1 MRIAVFS
8 THSYDREFFDPAFA
22 GAEHELVYFA
32 PRLTPET
39 VPLAAGFE
47 GVCVFVGVDV
57 AVRVGEGVIE
67 RTGDGW
73 EEGEIVFVIDGVET
87 GVLKSTLPGP
97 GEACSRQS
105 PAIFVSMLAG
115 KRSRECPEPASFTEG
130 LKAKMELPQETTSTK
145 ESVPSRSKTSSPVL
159 LR

>member
-1 MRIAVFS
+1 VGLRLGLGVTVAV
-8 THSYDREFFDPAFA
+8 RVAV
-22 GAEHELVYFA
+22 GVG
-32 PRLTPET
+32 
-39 VPLAAGFE
+39 VFE
-47 GVCVFVGVDV
+47 GVGVFVGVDVAVRVAVGVGVFEGLGVFVGVDV

-73 EEGEIVFVIDGVET
+73 EEGEIVFVIDGVES

>member
-1 MRIAVFS
+1 VGLRSGLGVIVAVQV
-8 THSYDREFFDPAFA
+8 AVWV
-22 GAEHELVYFA
+22 GV
-32 PRLTPET
+32 
-39 VPLAAGFE
+39 FE
-47 GVCVFVGVDV
+47 GVGVFIGVDV

-73 EEGEIVFVIDGVET
+73 VEGEIVFVIDGVET

-105 PAIFVSMLAG
+105 PAVFVSMLAG
-115 KRSRECPEPASFTEG
+115 KRSREYPEPASFTEG
-130 LKAKMELPQETTSTK
+130 LRAKMELPQDTASTM
-145 ESVPSRSKTSSPVL
+145 ESVASKINTSSPVL